1 MRASGALGAYRVRP
15 AAWFGLVQMLVQAS
29 DQNSLAHLYRDSVG
43 SVARYRSGAQL
54 SPSGHLSRKGRS
66 FRQPVRKASTW
77 ERSRTLCGV
86 QKASVDR
93 SSAPGVVRQATTGMH
108 HRRIAEFSRTALARP
123 VSFSRSDVVHVDW
136 VSHRPGSNPGID
148 ATIATREGRP
158 PPGFGS
164 FRRCCPQSTLRTM
177 RGVLVNS
184 SFPQGGSLRTQTVAC
199 GHR

>member
-1 MRASGALGAYRVRP
+1 MTAVPPPVRGRTGRTQKPGGVRASGASGAYRVRP

-93 SSAPGVVRQATTGMH
+93 SSAP
-108 HRRIAEFSRTALARP
+108 
-123 VSFSRSDVVHVDW
+123 
-136 VSHRPGSNPGID
+136 
-148 ATIATREGRP
+148 
-158 PPGFGS
+158 
-164 FRRCCPQSTLRTM
+164 
-177 RGVLVNS
+177 RGCS
-184 SFPQGGSLRTQTVAC
+184 SGDDGYASSENC
-199 GHR
+199 